1 MTGWFVSTTT
11 PRRSSAAPR
20 TCGTL
25 QNVWYRLPSSKR
37 RLPVLEAKAYSYAVV
52 RVVPRV
58 ERDEFVNA
66 GVILFSPELG
76 FLGAEVGVHE
86 DRILALWGGADLQ
99 TIRRHIEVIPQICA
113 GDREAGEIAGLSQGE
128 RF

>member
-1 MTGWFVSTTT
+1 M
-11 PRRSSAAPR
+11 
-20 TCGTL
+20 
-25 QNVWYRLPSSKR
+25 
-37 RLPVLEAKAYSYAVV
+37 LEAKAYSYAVV

-99 TIRRHIEVIPQICA
+99 TIFENCRRCPGFDLNQFIFCA
-113 GDREAGEIAGLSQGE
+113 RHY